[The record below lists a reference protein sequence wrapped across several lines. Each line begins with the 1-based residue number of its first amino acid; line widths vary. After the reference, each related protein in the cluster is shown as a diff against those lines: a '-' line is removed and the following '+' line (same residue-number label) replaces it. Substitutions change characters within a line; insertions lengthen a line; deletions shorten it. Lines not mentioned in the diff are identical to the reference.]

1 MFGYKLIFAIEWSDN
16 KLLPKVDNFIKMY
29 SSITDKYY
37 SLGYSNYKGNGA
49 YRVSLKLV
57 KQNKLK

>member
-1 MFGYKLIFAIEWSDN
+1 MFGYKLIFAIEWSTN
-16 KLLPKVDNFIKMY
+16 RLLPKVDNFIKQY
-29 SSITDKYY
+29 DNIRDKYY
-37 SLGYSNYKGNGA
+37 SIGYSNYKDNGA